1 MGNSQSQSVQ
11 QTLTAVNSAVTN
23 VTTTTTTTASAISNN
38 INSFTVNVTDSFQC
52 GNPDIPG
59 SGCTLRGGQTI
70 NSTQSVTLNASVT
83 NTSQLQ
89 QEITSALQSIA
100 ENESSSKLGALAIGF
115 NCQDTK
121 QSINQSISNFVTNN
135 ITNATTT
142 QISGFVS
149 NANTGILN
157 LSGKWGAGT
166 VFDNP
171 QNIVTTQ
178 VVSLIMTALTT
189 NATATA
195 IANSLEA
202 TSKSVQ
208 SSTIDGIMSALA
220 AMFGTAILGAVLIAT
235 APCIVLICCC
245 YFCCGNKGGK
255 KETVYAPAPAPAA
268 KAATAFGKKLKKDL
282 KQILL
287 K

>member
-52 GNPDIPG
+52 GNPDVVG

-115 NCQDTK
+115 NCQDTQ

-135 ITNATTT
+135 ITNATVT

-149 NANTGILN
+149 NANMGILN

-178 VVSLIMTALTT
+178 VVSLIMSALTT
-189 NATATA
+189 NSTATA

-208 SSTIDGIMSALA
+208 STKIDGIMNALA

-245 YFCCGNKGGK
+245 YFCCGRKGNK
-255 KETVYAPAPAPAA
+255 KEYAPPPPAPA
-268 KAATAFGKKLKKDL
+268 KAAFGKKLKKHL
-282 KQILL
+282 KQVS
-287 K
+287 